1 MLYVTQ
7 RIKEEEDERNKMR
20 REMKQDEEERL
31 QAMNQSTQNEM
42 QHAKDQIKVG
52 KYRCTF

>member
-1 MLYVTQ
+1 
-7 RIKEEEDERNKMR
+7 MR

-31 QAMNQSTQNEM
+31 HAMNQSTQNEM

-52 KYRCTF
+52 KHYCTF